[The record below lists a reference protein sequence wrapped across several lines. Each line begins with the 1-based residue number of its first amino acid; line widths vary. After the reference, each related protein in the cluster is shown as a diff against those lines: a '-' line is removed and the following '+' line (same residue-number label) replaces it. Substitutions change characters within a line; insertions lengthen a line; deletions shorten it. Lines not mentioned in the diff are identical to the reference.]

1 MAIGS
6 IDRLHHPHYTGA
18 MICVL
23 CGGTG
28 AAKFLQGL
36 QRVVPPAE
44 ITAIVNTGDDV
55 VWWGLHVSPDV
66 DSITYALAGILSRER
81 GWGVEGDTFEC
92 HARMR
97 ELGAPAWFNLGD
109 RDLATH
115 LQRTQWLRGGRSLT
129 NVTAE
134 MARRLGVQSKILPM
148 SDDAVETRVVTER
161 GELSFQEYFVRERY
175 GLLPWE
181 VRYIGAEKAAPA
193 RGVTE
198 SIHQAQLVI
207 VAPSNPLTSIGPI
220 LAVPGIRPALR
231 ATQATIV
238 AVSPI
243 VGGAAVTGPAADLM
257 RAHGLEVSV
266 RGVAQAYADF
276 VDILVADE
284 VDSKLAPRVEDLGI
298 RVHSCHTMMTS
309 EDDKA
314 ELARHV
320 LIASKMRVAASS
332 TRARGGTRTRAASP
346 RRS

>member
-1 MAIGS
+1 
-6 IDRLHHPHYTGA
+6 

-66 DSITYALAGILSRER
+66 DSVTYAMAGILSKER
-81 GWGVEGDTFEC
+81 GWGIEGDTFEC

-97 ELGAPAWFNLGD
+97 ELGAPAWFMLGD

-115 LQRTQWLRGGRSLT
+115 LQRTHWLKGGRTLT
-129 NVTAE
+129 QCTAE

-148 SDDAVETRVVTER
+148 SDDTVETRVVTER
-161 GELSFQEYFVRERY
+161 GELSFQEYFVRERH
-175 GLLPWE
+175 GPLPWE
-181 VRYIGAEKAAPA
+181 VRFIGADKATPA
-193 RGVTE
+193 RGVVEAITK
-198 SIHQAQLVI
+198 AQLVI
-207 VAPSNPLTSIGPI
+207 VAPSNPITSIGPI
-220 LAVPGIRPALR
+220 LAVAAIRKAMR
-231 ATQATIV
+231 ATTAPI
-238 AVSPI
+238 AAISPI
-243 VGGAAVTGPAADLM
+243 VKDAAVSGPAAELM

-276 VDILVADE
+276 LDLMVVDEADA
-284 VDSKLAPRVEDLGI
+284 KAAPRVEELGI
-298 RVHSCHTMMTS
+298 RVHACRTMMQS
-309 EDDKA
+309 EEDKA
-314 ELARHV
+314 ELARQV
-320 LIASKMRVAASS
+320 LAASKMRAKSASQ
-332 TRARGGTRTRAASP
+332 

>member
-1 MAIGS
+1 
-6 IDRLHHPHYTGA
+6 

-28 AAKFLQGL
+28 AAKFLHGL
-36 QRVVPPAE
+36 HRVVPPAE
-44 ITAIVNTGDDV
+44 ITAVVNTGDDV
-55 VWWGLHVSPDV
+55 IWWGLHVSPDV

-115 LQRTQWLRGGRSLT
+115 LQRTQWLKGGRTLT

-148 SDDAVETRVVTER
+148 SDDPLETRVVTER

-181 VRYIGAEKAAPA
+181 VRYIGADKAHPA
-193 RGVTE
+193 RGVIE
-198 SIHQAQLVI
+198 SITQAQLVV
-207 VAPSNPLTSIGPI
+207 VAPSNPITSIGPI
-220 LAVPGIRPALR
+220 LAVPGIRVALR
-231 ATQATIV
+231 STPATVV

-243 VGGAAVTGPAADLM
+243 VREAAVSGPAGDLM
-257 RAHGLEVSV
+257 RAHGLEVSI

-276 VDILVADE
+276 LDILVIDE
-284 VDSKLAPRVEDLGI
+284 SDRQSAPRVEDLGV
-298 RVHSCHTMMTS
+298 RVHACRTMMQS
-309 EDDKA
+309 DEDKA
-314 ELARHV
+314 ELARQV
-320 LIASKMRVAASS
+320 LVASKMR
-332 TRARGGTRTRAASP
+332 GRAASP
-346 RRS
+346 RRP

>member
-1 MAIGS
+1 
-6 IDRLHHPHYTGA
+6 

-97 ELGAPAWFNLGD
+97 EMGAPAWFMLGD

-115 LQRTQWLRGGRSLT
+115 LQRTQWLKGGRNLT
-129 NVTAE
+129 SVTAE
-134 MARRLGVQSKILPM
+134 MARRLGVQSRILPM
-148 SDDAVETRVVTER
+148 SDDPVETRVVTER

-175 GLLPWE
+175 GPVPSG
-181 VRYIGAEKAAPA
+181 VRYIGAEKAQPA
-193 RGVTE
+193 RGVIDCIT
-198 SIHQAQLVI
+198 QAQLVI
-207 VAPSNPLTSIGPI
+207 VAPSNPITSIGPI

-231 ATQATIV
+231 TTPATVV
-238 AVSPI
+238 AVSPVI
-243 VGGAAVTGPAADLM
+243 GESAVSGPAGELM
-257 RAHGLEVSV
+257 RAHGLEVSI
-266 RGVAQAYADF
+266 RGVAQVYGDF
-276 VDILVADE
+276 VDVLVADE
-284 VDSKLAPRVEDLGI
+284 SDRKSTPRVEDLGI
-298 RVHSCHTMMTS
+298 RVHCCRTMMQTE
-309 EDDKA
+309 EDKV
-314 ELARHV
+314 ELARQV
-320 LIASKMRVAASS
+320 LAASKMRAGNRASQRE
-332 TRARGGTRTRAASP
+332 TGQGTRLKAVSP